1 MVLMVNFA
9 SALSRAEASMAPETS
24 PSQSEWVVIENVFP
38 AFIASC
44 MVYLASMALDSEN
57 LDLSKIALV
66 AAIGDRQDKGE
77 GKTMLGENA
86 KVLKT
91 AVDAGFVESFQD
103 LLLVGRETR
112 PLADAMAFTARPFI
126 EGVTWNHK
134 ACLEIL
140 KLCNIPLKNGS
151 RWRVPAELSQEEKD
165 IAGYGAE
172 KASFVFHTT
181 EDLFERD
188 SESPATFVS
197 AYYLEYDVT
206 EEDVSNVASVV
217 VKRDRI
223 CTASMCSMNVLSPIP
238 QKFDFPY
245 SDMVVLEISAE
256 QSHKKVNKYCEK
268 TRRNAQYCG
277 IAMNNMAAF
286 SILERLK

>member
-1 MVLMVNFA
+1 MSKNIGGYVCVPDMHD
-9 SALSRAEASMAPETS
+9 AESIRIKDSWIGSKNVHEMFLATATFPRDVKQYLNETS
-24 PSQSEWVVIENVFP
+24 NLYM
-38 AFIASC
+38 IAKCSNT
-44 MVYLASMALDSEN
+44 ASL
-57 LDLSKIALV
+57 
-66 AAIGDRQDKGE
+66 
-77 GKTMLGENA
+77 
-86 KVLKT
+86 
-91 AVDAGFVESFQD
+91 
-103 LLLVGRETR
+103 
-112 PLADAMAFTARPFI
+112 
-126 EGVTWNHK
+126 
-134 ACLEIL
+134 
-140 KLCNIPLKNGS
+140 
-151 RWRVPAELSQEEKD
+151 EKD

-245 SDMVVLEISAE
+245 SEWSFWRF
-256 QSHKKVNKYCEK
+256 SSFGR
-268 TRRNAQYCG
+268 TRRNAQ
-277 IAMNNMAAF
+277 IAESHEQHG
-286 SILERLK
+286 SIFKELQRLTRCLSGHHQYLQQVLG